1 MKMKKRE
8 LYRAFTKDIK
18 AFGLLVIAVETITYT
33 FSFLM
38 SGIAKKDIF
47 NVIEGKDVTLGI
59 YSLNIL
65 ILINVMVPLIINCV
79 KQVNSAFVEK
89 WKTKARYNV
98 KSVLLNYVLRESLN
112 PARETDGAVLNYYRN
127 ECEDVVNFFL
137 EFYYQVPKIVLS
149 VSILIVMFFI
159 NPIFAAVSLF
169 PTALTVFLVKV
180 LGKKIFLYRTNSRKN
195 TKEVTSFLNNFF
207 ENTEYFYM
215 IGNRERVISAYER
228 KCQERSKSE
237 IRDKIFDSL
246 LGSISGN
253 SSNMA
258 LGIILLIALPFMMNG
273 IFSVGEFVMF
283 GYYYAF
289 LAYLPD
295 AIGNLVKRKKQTNAS
310 LERLG
315 FLLQETDGA
324 GFVREKD
331 GYDFSIGAGGGKK
344 TFHAAEKEI
353 VILKGEKSSEV
364 LRTLFSVCDRE
375 LKDKKCVY
383 VPSEPVLFDDSLLE
397 NISMGGRIEDVKMNG
412 ILEKTALV
420 EDVKTF
426 EDGLLKRC
434 GKKGENLSGG
444 QRKRVGIARGLYQD
458 ADVLFLDGVA
468 DRVDSA
474 TARFLVEHVLEEFQ
488 GLVVMVFEDGFSQK
502 LDGMVVEV

>member
-1 MKMKKRE
+1 
-8 LYRAFTKDIK
+8 
-18 AFGLLVIAVETITYT
+18 
-33 FSFLM
+33 
-38 SGIAKKDIF
+38 
-47 NVIEGKDVTLGI
+47 
-59 YSLNIL
+59 
-65 ILINVMVPLIINCV
+65 
-79 KQVNSAFVEK
+79 
-89 WKTKARYNV
+89 
-98 KSVLLNYVLRESLN
+98 
-112 PARETDGAVLNYYRN
+112 
-127 ECEDVVNFFL
+127 
-137 EFYYQVPKIVLS
+137 
-149 VSILIVMFFI
+149 
-159 NPIFAAVSLF
+159 
-169 PTALTVFLVKV
+169 
-180 LGKKIFLYRTNSRKN
+180 
-195 TKEVTSFLNNFF
+195 
-207 ENTEYFYM
+207 
-215 IGNRERVISAYER
+215 
-228 KCQERSKSE
+228 
-237 IRDKIFDSL
+237 
-246 LGSISGN
+246 
-253 SSNMA
+253 MA

-331 GYDFSIGAGGGKK
+331 GYDFLICAGGGKK